1 MQAAVQPPG
10 AQAADADLEAAIQGV
25 FTPGK
30 TSKRVKQGTLNRFDL
45 MASLDP
51 VDATANGVSPQL
63 VKALANRQYSAE
75 VGKLLKADEAGT
87 LVGLEYILVQNSA
100 RADNKRAALS
110 AVKQHLPADFM
121 TDLEKTHSKN
131 ELYGKG
137 LDEEAS
143 VDVDSGTA
151 VRDEIYNLLAQR
163 RVPEA
168 YKLIQQRGVAAL
180 GKEKAHALLRTLHAV

>member
-25 FTPGK
+25 FIPGK

-51 VDATANGVSPQL
+51 IDAKANGVSPQL

-87 LVGLEYILVQNSA
+87 LAGLEYILVQNSA

-110 AVKQHLPADFM
+110 AMKQHLPKKFIA
-121 TDLEKTHSKN
+121 DLEATHSSN

-137 LDEEAS
+137 IDEE
-143 VDVDSGTA
+143 DLEEDLGTA
-151 VRDEIYNLLAQR
+151 TRDEIYNLLAQR

-180 GKEKAHALLRTLHAV
+180 GKEKAHALLKTLHAV

>member
-1 MQAAVQPPG
+1 MQAAVQPVV
-10 AQAADADLEAAIQGV
+10 AQADADLEAAIQSV

-30 TSKRVKQGTLNRFDL
+30 KKSPGVKNRYDL
-45 MASLDP
+45 VSTLDP
-51 VDATANGVSPQL
+51 IDANANGVSADL
-63 VKALANRQYSAE
+63 VKALANKQYGME
-75 VGKLLKADEAGT
+75 VSKLLKADTPGT
-87 LVGLEYILVQNSA
+87 LAGLTYILIQNSG

-121 TDLEKTHSKN
+121 ADLEKTHSKN

-163 RVPEA
+163 RVAEA

-180 GKEKAHALLRTLHAV
+180 GKEKAHALLKTLHAV